1 MSGEA
6 MRPPRRRRMSWEWR
20 CRIVEL
26 ILQGSSPQAAAA
38 ACGASRATGYRLWQR
53 YCDGGWEALRDRP
66 PIAKT
71 HPRRLSPEAEQQICD
86 LRRQTG
92 WGPRALAAALGRPA
106 STVWR
111 VLRRHGISRRQTQP
125 RPAANRYEHPRVGD
139 LLHIDTKKLG
149 RFWRVGKRIT
159 GRGPSHPRSSR
170 AGWQH
175 LHVAIDDHSRLAQ
188 AEIRPTDDAADCVA
202 ALRRAVSVYAGHG
215 ITIRRVLTDNGSGYR
230 SRAWRAACRELGIR
244 HLRTRPYTPRTNGK
258 AEAFIRI
265 LLREWAYA
273 YIYPTSSHRSRALLG
288 WLRWY
293 NKHRPHG
300 SLQGHPPISRVSQ
313 APVLNS

>member
-1 MSGEA
+1 MRMQA
-6 MRPPRRRRMSWEWR
+6 TRPPRRRRMSWEWR
-20 CRIVEL
+20 CKLVGL
-26 ILQGSSPQAAAA
+26 ILDGHSPQAAAA
-38 ACGASRATGYRLWQR
+38 ACGASRASGYRLWRR
-53 YCDGGWEALRDRP
+53 YQQSGWEGLRDRP

-71 HPRRLSPEAEQQICD
+71 HPKRLSPEAERQILE
-86 LRRQTG
+86 LRQRTG
-92 WGPRALAAALGRPA
+92 WGPRALAAALGRPS

-111 VLRRHGISRRQTQP
+111 VLRRHGSSRRQRLA
-125 RPAANRYEHPRVGD
+125 RPPANRYEHAAAGD
-139 LLHIDTKKLG
+139 LLHIDSKKLG
-149 RFWRVGKRIT
+149 RYWRVGKRALGD
-159 GRGPSHPRSSR
+159 GRHHNRN

-175 LHVAIDDHSRLAQ
+175 LHIAIDDHSRLGHG
-188 AEIRPTDDAADCVA
+188 EIRPTDGAADCVA
-202 ALRRAVSVYAGHG
+202 ALRSAVSFYAENG
-215 ITIRRVLTDNGSGYR
+215 ITIRRVLTDNGNGYR
-230 SRAWRAACRELGIR
+230 SHAWRRACRQLGVR

-273 YIYPTSSHRSRALLG
+273 YIYPTSSHRSRALPG

-313 APVLNS
+313 APVLNT